1 MLSAIPSMSPIIE
14 EDAPIEMRYSGMS
27 GYTISLLMS
36 VRRLA
41 MPRMITLN
49 TVNPILL

>member
-1 MLSAIPSMSPIIE
+1 MQILKAGTLYF
-14 EDAPIEMRYSGMS
+14 EMRYSGMS
-27 GYTISLLMS
+27 GYTIWLLMS